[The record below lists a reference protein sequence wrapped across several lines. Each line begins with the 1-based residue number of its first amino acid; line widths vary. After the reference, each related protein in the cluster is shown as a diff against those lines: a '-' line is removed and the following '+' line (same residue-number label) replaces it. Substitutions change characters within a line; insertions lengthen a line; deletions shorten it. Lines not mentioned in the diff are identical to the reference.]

1 MRDAILQIFAFRLPR
16 RSGWAKAGASNLV
29 AARLRS
35 AFCSSVILLLLLSF
49 PLSVSG
55 EATASYAVQVETFKE
70 MQKAVKKTEGLKKKG
85 LDAYWEETRPSGK
98 AARYVVYIGNYPS
111 RDEAQKE
118 AKRLKQ
124 EGLLGDYSIRTLKT
138 PDQKRTAQEQKKP
151 APPKAESGLV
161 ISEITFKLKSPGKE
175 TVWIQGNLFFAPTAF
190 AIEED
195 KPRFVIDIKDTAP
208 VKRELSRIATDGQF
222 IERVRTFYHKEN
234 RTLRVVLDLQPDKKY
249 RIGQFFYQAENIY
262 AVEVE
267 GE

>member
-1 MRDAILQIFAFRLPR
+1 MIKLLFLM
-16 RSGWAKAGASNLV
+16 L
-29 AARLRS
+29 
-35 AFCSSVILLLLLSF
+35 SVLLLS
-49 PLSVSG
+49 PCPVSG
-55 EATASYAVQVETFKE
+55 QSGSSYAIQVETFKE
-70 MQKAVKKTEGLKKKG
+70 KQKAVKKAESLKKKS
-85 LDAYWEETRPSGK
+85 LDAYWKETHPDGKPS
-98 AARYVVYIGNYPS
+98 RYVVYVGNYES

-124 EGLLGDYSIRTLKT
+124 EGMIADYSVKT
-138 PDQKRTAQEQKKP
+138 MKP
-151 APPKAESGLV
+151 APERKPSQEPKEAVSRETESDLV
-161 ISEITFKLKSPGKE
+161 ISDITFKLKNDGKE
-175 TVWIQGNLFFAPTAF
+175 TVWIQGNQFFAPTAF

-195 KPRFVIDIKDTAP
+195 KPRFVMDIKDTAP

-234 RTLRVVLDLQPDKKY
+234 RTLRVVLDLQPNKKY